1 MWNVTG
7 VTVTVQ
13 ITGNPFDKHA
23 EAALVAAI
31 NRAVIEVNNNKC
43 ELTVQ
48 QLAQQYYQTF
58 DVHERCRL
66 EHLIDEQHRKALR
79 GTAPWEL
86 LDDEVKLLTNI
97 ALKRIKL
104 DRAKVGHSILLYCEI
119 NTVEALY
126 QLQRMIDSGELSRL
140 FSRMLS
146 LLAATEVIATASLTE
161 QQYDMALKSLTSA
174 GGKAHYFNNSFNVQ
188 NHNSQLQVCYFV
200 NL

>member
-119 NTVEALY
+119 NTVKALDH
-126 QLQRMIDSGELSRL
+126 LWWMIDSGELSQL

-146 LLAATEVIATASLTE
+146 HLAATKVFVTASLSE
-161 QQYDMALKSLTSA
+161 QQYNKAWNFLTAAA
-174 GGKAHYFNNSFNVQ
+174 GNAQYFNHSFSVQ
-188 NHNSQLQVCYFV
+188 NHKS
-200 NL
+200 